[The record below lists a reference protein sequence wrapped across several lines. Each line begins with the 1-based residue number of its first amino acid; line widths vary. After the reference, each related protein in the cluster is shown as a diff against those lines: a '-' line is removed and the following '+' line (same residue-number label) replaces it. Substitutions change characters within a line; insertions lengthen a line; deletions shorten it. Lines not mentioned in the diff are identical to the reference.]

1 MDPHLISS
9 PDYRPLPEEALR
21 LCAQV
26 SAPPRLIAHLTL
38 VHDAACTLIER
49 LESAFPALDFDKDL
63 VRFGAATHDLGKA
76 IHTTELTESGEQ
88 HQARG
93 MSLLESLGVPRERAR
108 FALTHGHWD
117 EPGNDAL
124 EDLLVA
130 LADKCWRG
138 RRVERLEAMIVERVS
153 LSTSE
158 PAWSCMAKLDE
169 ILTSLGND
177 ADSRLTWQRT
187 FPASER
193 N

>member
-1 MDPHLISS
+1 MSPHRIPS

-49 LESAFPALDFDKDL
+49 LQTAFPTLPFDEDQ
-63 VRFGAATHDLGKA
+63 VGFGAATHDLGKA
-76 IHTTELTESGEQ
+76 IHTSELTESGQQ

-93 MSLLESLGVPRERAR
+93 MSLLEGLGVPRERAR

-138 RRVERLEAMIVERVS
+138 RRVERLEALIVERLS
-153 LSTSE
+153 LSTGE
-158 PAWSCMAKLDE
+158 PAWSCMAKLDQ
-169 ILTSLGND
+169 ILTSFAKD
-177 ADSRLTWQRT
+177 AEAKLAWQRS
-187 FPASER
+187 FPLE
-193 N
+193 